1 MTTFRYWCI
10 TCCNHST
17 ILIKKEPIYY
27 SVHVSTY
34 NVLDFRKKRTMSNML
49 QKINCLKTLTKK
61 SPIKISILYIW
72 DQYERI
78 AERVFQNHKT
88 RAPCNK
94 ICRVESNLDYP
105 DLDYLD
111 LFPWSHFFQ
120 KSEAIKSSL
129 ILPNVCFKHCFNMF
143 CFQKCLHHIIFTSS
157 IIWTINSSPNESR

>member
-1 MTTFRYWCI
+1 M
-10 TCCNHST
+10 
-17 ILIKKEPIYY
+17 KKEPIYY

-34 NVLDFRKKRTMSNML
+34 NVLDSEKKRTMSHIL
-49 QKINCLKTLTKK
+49 QNINCLKTLTKK

-120 KSEAIKSSL
+120 KSFSKKWGDQKFINPSKC
-129 ILPNVCFKHCFNMF
+129 VFKTLF
-143 CFQKCLHHIIFTSS
+143 
-157 IIWTINSSPNESR
+157 